1 MNIVILDYNL
11 GKVIYVRNLPF
22 DQSDQVED
30 FLYNNNDF
38 DPDETAWMEIDDFY
52 KQFEI
57 GDFNE

>member
-57 GDFNE
+57 DDFNE